1 YDEVVFVHTT
11 NPTDR
16 MLDVTWKLNGEEIL
30 GSHNSRFLELDNIDL
45 PEGASTLS
53 ATVTDPDNE
62 ENSSETI
69 TWTVDNKL
77 PEAPKELSESLVT
90 LEVENEH
97 HVYFNEFDMKLDPQD
112 DQDGFVVG
120 ELRLNDDGWYNYF
133 GFPDAPE
140 GTPFK
145 FSHSGSVVKALV
157 YGNLGTGGLSK
168 AAFEQT
174 HSEEDP
180 GGKFIPGYG
189 THKIEHRAIDAAGNI
204 GDASEFT
211 ATVLPGELL
220 TCTTTLTDDTTSD
233 LVINEEGVTCLD
245 NVMIDGNIIINEDS
259 SLMVS
264 NSTINGDIESNH
276 ANAIQIFDS
285 EINGQVEIANTSN
298 DITLVGNTINGW
310 MTLINNQQVS
320 ENEQYGEYGPV
331 LVGNSIEGTLATYN
345 NNSVIES
352 FGVPNDVS
360 GLKVGDGSDYE
371 IAAET
376 IQLLVEEFTK
386 TGEFSGEDVSSALL
400 LHLTAVDHFEKQE
413 KEDKVVKHA
422 QGLKS
427 LLEHQEKSGY
437 ISKRAFTILDAET
450 HRLINKWN

>member
-1 YDEVVFVHTT
+1 FSFTNTMTT
-11 NPTDR
+11 TMFTISLHDA
-16 MLDVTWKLNGEEIL
+16 
-30 GSHNSRFLELDNIDL
+30 L
-45 PEGASTLS
+45 PIY
-53 ATVTDPDNE
+53 PDNE

-77 PEAPKELSESLVT
+77 PEAPKALSESLVT

-97 HVYFNEFDMKLDPQD
+97 HVYFNEVDMKLDPQD

-120 ELRLNDDGWYNYF
+120 ELRLNGDGWYNYF

-220 TCTTTLTDDTTSD
+220 T
-233 LVINEEGVTCLD
+233 
-245 NVMIDGNIIINEDS
+245 
-259 SLMVS
+259 
-264 NSTINGDIESNH
+264 
-276 ANAIQIFDS
+276 
-285 EINGQVEIANTSN
+285 
-298 DITLVGNTINGW
+298 
-310 MTLINNQQVS
+310 
-320 ENEQYGEYGPV
+320 
-331 LVGNSIEGTLATYN
+331 
-345 NNSVIES
+345 
-352 FGVPNDVS
+352 
-360 GLKVGDGSDYE
+360 
-371 IAAET
+371 
-376 IQLLVEEFTK
+376 
-386 TGEFSGEDVSSALL
+386 
-400 LHLTAVDHFEKQE
+400 
-413 KEDKVVKHA
+413 
-422 QGLKS
+422 
-427 LLEHQEKSGY
+427 
-437 ISKRAFTILDAET
+437 
-450 HRLINKWN
+450 

>member
-1 YDEVVFVHTT
+1 
-11 NPTDR
+11 
-16 MLDVTWKLNGEEIL
+16 
-30 GSHNSRFLELDNIDL
+30 
-45 PEGASTLS
+45 
-53 ATVTDPDNE
+53 
-62 ENSSETI
+62 
-69 TWTVDNKL
+69 
-77 PEAPKELSESLVT
+77 
-90 LEVENEH
+90 
-97 HVYFNEFDMKLDPQD
+97 
-112 DQDGFVVG
+112 
-120 ELRLNDDGWYNYF
+120 YF

-220 TCTTTLTDDTTSD
+220 TCTTNITDDTTIE

-285 EINGQVEIANTSN
+285 EI
-298 DITLVGNTINGW
+298 
-310 MTLINNQQVS
+310 
-320 ENEQYGEYGPV
+320 
-331 LVGNSIEGTLATYN
+331 
-345 NNSVIES
+345 
-352 FGVPNDVS
+352 
-360 GLKVGDGSDYE
+360 
-371 IAAET
+371 
-376 IQLLVEEFTK
+376 
-386 TGEFSGEDVSSALL
+386 
-400 LHLTAVDHFEKQE
+400 
-413 KEDKVVKHA
+413 
-422 QGLKS
+422 
-427 LLEHQEKSGY
+427 
-437 ISKRAFTILDAET
+437 
-450 HRLINKWN
+450 